1 MTIAAYYF
9 SSQTDSGID
18 ALRCDD
24 EKEAL
29 LEIIS
34 AMKSLRN
41 TAILKTAEQYAGDS
55 QFDAALHCLDVWI
68 DEFSVGANVF
78 TYTIKDE

>member
-9 SSQTDSGID
+9 SNQTDSGID
-18 ALRCDD
+18 ALQCDD
-24 EKEAL
+24 EKGAL

-34 AMKSLRN
+34 AMKSLRD
-41 TAILKTAEQYAGDS
+41 TSVLKTAEKYAEDL